1 MATLTIDLPE
11 APRAQAAYRLAVDCP
26 RCGAPLVL
34 RQNRQTGALFT
45 GCSAYPRCAF
55 REPHDPRVQ
64 TLSLGVVQ
72 AVQTLATQ
80 VVQVQ
85 TEARHQVAQA
95 QAEAQRHV
103 AAERATLERTVRQ
116 LIALAHPDR
125 WPDTPL
131 AHELTVALVALR
143 ETLRPGSQAPPPAR
157 RSPAGRGRGGR

>member
-11 APRAQAAYRLAVDCP
+11 APRTQAAYRLAADCP

-34 RQNRQTGALFT
+34 RQNRQTDALFT

-55 REPHDPRVQ
+55 TEPHDPRVQ
-64 TLSLGVVQ
+64 TLSTGVVQ
-72 AVQTLATQ
+72 VVHALATQ
-80 VVQVQ
+80 VAQVQ
-85 TEARHQVAQA
+85 TAAQRQVTQA
-95 QAEAQRHV
+95 QADAQRQL

-125 WPDTPL
+125 WPDNPL

-143 ETLRPGSQAPPPAR
+143 QTLQPGAKRLPS
-157 RSPAGRGRGGR
+157 AGR